1 MKKLSAAKRKKFVRS
16 PYGKKVGKMTQKP
29 TPFDKPGSPRGSTAP
44 PPLIPGLGKS
54 SKSGAP
60 PFVFGLET
68 PDREIIHGYLGP
80 M

>member
-1 MKKLSAAKRKKFVRS
+1 
-16 PYGKKVGKMTQKP
+16 MTQKP